1 MLEERLHVLE
11 LFDLYGALLTE
22 KQQECVRMYLADD
35 FSLAEIGE
43 CIGISRQ
50 AAYDNIHRAEKALEE
65 YESKL
70 GFGER
75 SRERRESLQQ
85 LGTLVRKLETPD
97 ERLKNE
103 IFERILAL
111 EQGAGGNRY

>member
-22 KQQECVRMYLADD
+22 KQQECIRMYLADD

-50 AAYDNIHRAEKALEE
+50 AVYDNIHRAEKALAE

-70 GFGER
+70 CFGER
-75 SRERRESLQQ
+75 SRQRREALQEI
-85 LGTLVRKLETPD
+85 GALVERLETPD
-97 ERLKNE
+97 RKLKDE
-103 IFERILAL
+103 IFERVLAL
-111 EQGAGGNRY
+111 TQGAGGNRF